1 MNPVQGIGSKR
12 LASMPDRITNTINTS
27 DGSIVMRPTVTNGF
41 DGNLSSIDKWWKL
54 WKDFVFRFVVQV
66 YKKDGVSPPQ
76 VVCKLIEPILH
87 SKYPAITPEE
97 QVEPSPLPLPLF
109 LPLPLCPENVICHIL
124 SPVPSQRW

>member
-97 QVEPSPLPLPLF
+97 QVKPSL
-109 LPLPLCPENVICHIL
+109 LPLPLCPENAVCHML
-124 SPVPSQRW
+124 SPVPSQRG